1 MQRTNKKQRA
11 HVYEGAQA
19 KKRENKVPPKKGG
32 GGNVCR
38 KGCEWRT
45 ASEFFVLAEIY
56 FADMPHAD
64 DPEDAYD
71 ACKDSALVDTLV
83 EGGVVLLIAALINVI
98 FWGIVR
104 FGVADSMANSL
115 AAVA

>member
-1 MQRTNKKQRA
+1 
-11 HVYEGAQA
+11 
-19 KKRENKVPPKKGG
+19 
-32 GGNVCR
+32 
-38 KGCEWRT
+38 
-45 ASEFFVLAEIY
+45 
-56 FADMPHAD
+56 MPHAD